1 MEIPGPAEAS
11 LGLAWVSLGPAWASQ
26 GLVRGSNGLAW
37 ASYGLAEAS
46 QGLAR
51 AFLGLDWA
59 SLGLA
64 EAFQGLA
71 EASQGLAEASHG
83 LDWASL
89 GLGGDVQM
97 DGQTDGRTDGNS
109 PLCSTGHHPFR
120 VRCPKGGRE
129 REGEW
134 ERERGEAKRTEL
146 DRGRDRRYCAGVAP
160 PDTTDKRRTG
170 AQKGSLGPSLERGNT
185 W

>member
-1 MEIPGPAEAS
+1 M
-11 LGLAWVSLGPAWASQ
+11 
-26 GLVRGSNGLAW
+26 AW

-89 GLGGDVQM
+89 GLGGGRTYVR
-97 DGQTDGRTDGNS
+97 TDGRTEILPCVLQDII
-109 PLCSTGHHPFR
+109 PFGSAAQKEKR
-120 VRCPKGGRE
+120 KGGFIVE
-129 REGEW
+129 Q
-134 ERERGEAKRTEL
+134 KDEL
-146 DRGRDRRYCAGVAP
+146 DGVAIP
-160 PDTTDKRRTG
+160 IYPKYKKKRFI
-170 AQKGSLGPSLERGNT
+170 LE
-185 W
+185 